1 MDPLFE
7 VAEPRRVCTL
17 NDLIRNSELHHRF
30 QKAILTDQIPAGDI
44 VWSSNRPRHLEQMIW
59 TESNMA
65 PFVEPRA
72 FPSHAF
78 GWARAGSTNAFHG
91 WEVPPHGCPLFL
103 EVKAG
108 ELTVFAS
115 WDVQHDSAVNTKRPL
130 GMDPVPENFTT
141 LGKRLTKG
149 CYL

>member
-1 MDPLFE
+1 VEAVFE
-7 VAEPRRVCTL
+7 ASEPRRVCTL
-17 NDLIRNSELHHRF
+17 DDLIRNSELHHRSR
-30 QKAILTDQIPAGDI
+30 KAILTDKIPAGD
-44 VWSSNRPRHLEQMIW
+44 VCSSNRPRHLEQMIW

-78 GWARAGSTNAFHG
+78 GWARAGSTNAFHD
-91 WEVPPHGCPLFL
+91 WEIPPHGCPLFL

-115 WDVQHDSAVNTKRPL
+115 WDARGDYAVNTKRPL
-130 GMDPVPENFTT
+130 GMEPVPSCFTT